1 MLMAPEQTYFVRET
15 LRLRLLD
22 ARVALLQHNG
32 EVYQSDLNSAE
43 AAVKQYFDARSPA
56 TQSWLKELAEL
67 KSLDIRMIS
76 DDVLRAS
83 QTAVRAYQD
92 SVRTA
97 MPQALPEAASSA
109 AASQPAAKSDRVDK
123 DEVADAHAGHDHGE
137 VFLIGG
143 GDHFFIAHGA
153 AGLNERGGTRLGGRQ
168 EAVGERKKCVRG
180 NDRAFGEGGSVA
192 CGLCCILRLACRD
205 ARTVDPAHLS
215 SADTHRGSVFYIDDC
230 I

>member
-1 MLMAPEQTYFVRET
+1 MVEVRRLNNNDAMLMAPEQTYFVREN

-109 AASQPAAKSDRVDK
+109 AASQPAAAS
-123 DEVADAHAGHDHGE
+123 APAAAPAAPAQDAHEAASQPEAAKPAAPAPAVKGE
-137 VFLIGG
+137 Q
-143 GDHFFIAHGA
+143 A
-153 AGLNERGGTRLGGRQ
+153 
-168 EAVGERKKCVRG
+168 
-180 NDRAFGEGGSVA
+180 
-192 CGLCCILRLACRD
+192 
-205 ARTVDPAHLS
+205 
-215 SADTHRGSVFYIDDC
+215 
-230 I
+230 